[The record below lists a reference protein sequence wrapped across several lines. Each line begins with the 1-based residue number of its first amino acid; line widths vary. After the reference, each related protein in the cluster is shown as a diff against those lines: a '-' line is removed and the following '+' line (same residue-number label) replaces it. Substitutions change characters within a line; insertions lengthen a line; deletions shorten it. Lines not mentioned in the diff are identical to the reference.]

1 MGAHSTV
8 DATIDGGTVVEPT
21 TNISADGYLG
31 GDFRLNIIPQLT
43 VGSHSIA
50 LHVADSAGRG
60 ATTGTYDFTVVA
72 PDASPPE
79 PGIVVD
85 SFYVLEVVDSTIMSY
100 EYAPKLFVHDT
111 AGGGGLVI
119 DGFEMLSIPGLT
131 PPFPSVSAQGLIA
144 TASTTPLFRELYG
157 DFELA
162 FMAADGHR
170 GSGGVATARLT
181 YHDLSGHFYIV
192 DLSSPII
199 PGSWP
204 TTYTGGCGKWAGW
217 GVSYTGPCGGAV
229 ARHLLLRSR

>member
-1 MGAHSTV
+1 
-8 DATIDGGTVVEPT
+8 
-21 TNISADGYLG
+21 
-31 GDFRLNIIPQLT
+31 
-43 VGSHSIA
+43 
-50 LHVADSAGRG
+50 
-60 ATTGTYDFTVVA
+60 
-72 PDASPPE
+72 
-79 PGIVVD
+79 
-85 SFYVLEVVDSTIMSY
+85 
-100 EYAPKLFVHDT
+100 
-111 AGGGGLVI
+111 VI